1 MANSTSARKRVRQ
14 VARRTSVNV
23 ARVSI
28 IRGLLRK
35 VEEAIISGD
44 KKIAQLAFKT
54 MQPKLMSGIN
64 AGVVHRNLVARK
76 LSRLSK
82 KIKVMA
88 S

>member
-1 MANSTSARKRVRQ
+1 MANSASARKRVRQ
-14 VARRTSVNV
+14 VARKTAVSV

-28 IRGLLRK
+28 IRRLLRK
-35 VEEAIISGD
+35 VEEAIASGN
-44 KKIAQLAFKT
+44 KKIAQSAFKT

-64 AGVVHRNLVARK
+64 AGVVHRNLVSRK

-88 S
+88 E

>member
-1 MANSTSARKRVRQ
+1 VG
-14 VARRTSVNV
+14 V

-35 VEEAIISGD
+35 VEEAISGGD

-64 AGVVHRNLVARK
+64 AGVVHRNLVSRK

-82 KIKVMA
+82 KIKVMG
-88 S
+88 